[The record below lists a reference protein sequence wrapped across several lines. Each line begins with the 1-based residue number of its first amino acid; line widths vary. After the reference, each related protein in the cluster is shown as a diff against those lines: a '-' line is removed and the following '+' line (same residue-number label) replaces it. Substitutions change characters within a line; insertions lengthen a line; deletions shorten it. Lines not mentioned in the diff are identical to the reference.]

1 MEKEIASEKIKNL
14 WTEMENDLN
23 EKDSWDDLPEK
34 SIVMVK
40 PWELTVHAFLESDSD
55 HETQLYFVLEEAV
68 RKEDFDESAIPED
81 LLEIIKK
88 EGDESLYPNM
98 VESSVSGDTLEEAI
112 AKMRQKLRLLDYG
125 YILMDWSYY
134 SSEILS
140 EENGSWLLEDE
151 EDDDDD
157 DDDDGDDDST
167 ERRKRFEAL
176 LDQL

>member
-55 HETQLYFVLEEAV
+55 HETQLDFVLEEAV

-88 EGDESLYPNM
+88 DGHEYLYPN
-98 VESSVSGDTLEEAI
+98 VVDSFVAGDTLEEAI
-112 AKMRQKLRLLDYG
+112 AQMRQKLRLLDYG

-140 EENGSWLLEDE
+140 EENGSWLLE
-151 EDDDDD
+151 EDDDEDED
-157 DDDDGDDDST
+157 ED
-167 ERRKRFEAL
+167 EE
-176 LDQL
+176 

>member
-1 MEKEIASEKIKNL
+1 MKKQSTSETIKNL
-14 WTEMENDLN
+14 WEEMENDLN
-23 EKDSWDDLPEK
+23 EKDSWDDLPYK
-34 SIVMVK
+34 DIVMIK
-40 PWELTVHAFLESDSD
+40 PWTLVVSANLEPDSD
-55 HETQLYFVLEEAV
+55 HETQLIFVREEAV
-68 RKEDFDESAIPED
+68 RKEDFDESAIPAD

-88 EGDESLYPNM
+88 EGEENLYPNM

-125 YILMDWSYY
+125 YILMDWHYY
-134 SSEILS
+134 CNNILD
-140 EENGSWLLEDE
+140 EDNGSWIL
-151 EDDDDD
+151 DDDD